1 MLMSFLLLF
10 EPDFDSLGHKSYFLD
25 WLGESHKKVGNSSL
39 DFYPSS
45 MPKSDKAKYKC
56 LVRAEARLGSVLSRA
71 FGQKS
76 SAWLAIPSKKLGK
89 GCHILQKSSV
99 QLSLLYDLK
108 NRVTLKRQKN
118 ELISNIFSNFLKV

>member
-25 WLGESHKKVGNSSL
+25 WLGESHKIVGNSSL

-89 GCHILQKSSV
+89 GWNILQKSSV

-118 ELISNIFSNFLKV
+118 ELISNIFSNFLKA